1 MVKISKS
8 TAKKI
13 EAVRNEVFKKY
24 YTELHSNC
32 KNCPFYHVQSFEQD
46 KNPMQTVHR
55 CKALSTDHRDEY
67 SRGYYQIL
75 EIGQTC
81 PVTNKSITS
90 KQFMEVVSEADA
102 AKQNYIYEQIKNK

>member
-1 MVKISKS
+1 MIKISKS

-13 EAVRNEVFKKY
+13 KAIRNEVFKKY
-24 YTELHSNC
+24 YTELYLNC
-32 KNCPFYHVQSFEQD
+32 QNCPFYHVQLFEQD
-46 KNPMQTVHR
+46 KDPMQTVHR
-55 CKALSTDHRDEY
+55 CKALSTDYRDEY

-90 KQFMEVVSEADA
+90 KQFMEVVSEAEDT
-102 AKQNYIYEQIKNK
+102 KNNFIYEQIKNK

>member
-1 MVKISKS
+1 MAKISKS

-13 EAVRNEVFKKY
+13 ENVRNEVFDKY
-24 YTELHSNC
+24 YTELYLNC

-46 KNPMQTVHR
+46 KNPRQTVHR

-75 EIGQTC
+75 EIGQVC

-90 KQFMEVVSEADA
+90 KQFMEVVAEADE
-102 AKQNYIYEQIKNK
+102 AKQKYI